1 MLLWAS
7 FFACTA
13 IIVYCGYQLSKY
25 GDIIAEKTGMG
36 RTWIGVVLMATVT
49 SLPELVTGISSVT
62 FAGVPDIAVGDV
74 LGSCVFNIL
83 ILAVLDALYRP
94 MPISTKAHYGHVLS
108 AGFGIFLLS
117 AVAGSLFLGTR
128 LAPFGWIGLY
138 TLLIAV
144 IYVVSMR
151 LVFNY
156 EKRQVAAYLKER
168 KEELKYASV
177 PLKAAALKYAVNALA
192 VIGAALVLPPVGAAI
207 AVQTGLGQS
216 FVGNILIAITTSLP
230 EVVVCVA
237 AVRIDAVDLAIGNLF
252 GSNIFNVFILAL
264 DDVFFMKGPLLS
276 FVGSAHA
283 VSAMSA
289 ICMTAI
295 AVISLTYR
303 AEKKKL
309 PLAWDSIGIVLIYI
323 GNVMLLY
330 MLR

>member
-192 VIGAALVLPPVGAAI
+192 VIGAALVLPRVGAAI